1 MLPFVVPCRLAQLS
15 FVLILNIDYF
25 LCLDYLSKDR
35 FLGFGA
41 KFFSA
46 RCRTKFFFG
55 GVPDG
60 VHRAPKKHKSRPV
73 SGRCLVVV
81 CSHVDNMAL
90 RAAFRFPRQTSLPYC
105 ILFIFVTRKEQYKK
119 SRNSKS
125 CCQAYAI
132 KQLLKRKAKGC
143 LYPKVFLFPRQ
154 LSL

>member
-1 MLPFVVPCRLAQLS
+1 MLPFVVSCRLAQLS

-35 FLGFGA
+35 FLGSGRSFFRRGA
-41 KFFSA
+41 GRGPSGA
-46 RCRTKFFFG
+46 
-55 GVPDG
+55 VPGD
-60 VHRAPKKHKSRPV
+60 VLRAPKKHKSRPV

-81 CSHVDNMAL
+81 CPHVDNMAL